1 MIDLD
6 KWQEIGSML
15 MRHKLRTL
23 LTAFGVFWGIFMLV
37 TLLGAGN
44 GFENGVKRMFDR
56 QENVVFVWASK
67 TTMPY
72 AGLPIGR
79 EIRMTDAEVAA
90 IANTIDEVALV
101 APGNFLGSPLI
112 KRGAKS
118 DTLEVRGAHPEALTM
133 RPLDVVLGRFINEID
148 MNERRKVAVIGPRAR
163 RVLFKEDENPV
174 GAYIQIYNVFFQVVG
189 VLDSRQMGDDSDDDD
204 MVLLP
209 NTTIRH
215 TFNMTDRVHQLMIL
229 PKPGVRGELVEKK
242 VKALLQE
249 RLKIHPEDPRAVLS
263 FSMQKEFEKVQGLH
277 QGIRIF
283 SWLVAIGT
291 ILAGAIGVGNVMLI
305 VVKERTREIGIRKA
319 LGARP
324 ASIVSMIVQESLA
337 ITAIS
342 GYMGLIVGV
351 ILLETINRVLS
362 SMGSGNRFF
371 TNPEISFGTAISA
384 IIVLMLAGLL
394 AALLPAVR
402 AASIDPIVALQE
414 E

>member
-6 KWQEIGSML
+6 KWQEISSML

-72 AGLPIGR
+72 AGLPVGR
-79 EIRMTDAEVAA
+79 EIRITDAEVEA
-90 IANTIDEVALV
+90 IVNNIDEVASI

-112 KRGAKS
+112 KRGVKS

-133 RPLDVVLGRFINEID
+133 RPLDIVLGRFINEID
-148 MNERRKVAVIGPRAR
+148 INERRKVAVIGPRAR

-204 MVLLP
+204 IVLLP

-215 TFNMTDRVHQLMIL
+215 TFDMTDRVHQLMIL
-229 PKPGVRGELVEKK
+229 PKPGVRGELVEKR
-242 VKALLQE
+242 VKALLHE

-342 GYMGLIVGV
+342 GYMGLVVGV
-351 ILLETINRVLS
+351 ILLETINQVLS